1 MAGEK
6 TPQYGDYRVVRKI
19 GKGGF
24 GSVYLAE
31 NPLFPKHLFAVK
43 VFDPRE
49 DDLDGATPLRD
60 ELHNLI
66 GLSHSNIVQVRGFGI
81 ELGGERAEPYIVMDY
96 IEGPNG
102 GSYNLKQHLIASG
115 GRLAPLEVKRLFR
128 QILSALALV
137 HKKRIAHLDL
147 KPENILLDRDLNAYV
162 SDFGVS
168 QTVTSHS
175 LRADRPPSIQ
185 GFSPIYASPE
195 QIRHAYGSRHS
206 DVFSLGVMILECLTG
221 IRPEVVHSE
230 SNPKVDYTPP
240 SASGLDR
247 KWDQLMERCLSIDP
261 AYRFPNA
268 EIFLRAL
275 EQMPSNLPGER
286 SDMAVI
292 REAPTPAAG
301 VQVETPRS
309 GVSAGS
315 STTPRPVIPRIPPAT
330 QATITPYEGNISRLL
345 DRERAFERETREEV
359 RRAALNA
366 GALLSAR
373 FGIRLIAFFGALI
386 GLLVGAFLGL
396 NIGERVGTQYA
407 GQIGRVLSY
416 FVNDDLGAWIGR
428 GAGQVMGAIAGG
440 LVLAGL
446 GWLLGRLAG
455 TGLYRLTRGA
465 EEE

>member
-1 MAGEK
+1 MTGER
-6 TPQYGDYRVVRKI
+6 TRQYGDYRAIRKI

-31 NPLFPKHLFAVK
+31 NPLFPKHMFAVK

-49 DDLDGATPLRD
+49 DDIDGATPLRD

-81 ELGGERAEPYIVMDY
+81 ELGGERADPYIVMDY

-115 GRLAPLEVKRLFR
+115 GWLAPLEVKRIFR

-221 IRPEVVHSE
+221 VRPEVVHSE
-230 SNPKVDYTPP
+230 SAPKVDYSPP
-240 SASGLDR
+240 TSIGLDR

-275 EQMPSNLPGER
+275 EQMPSNLPGQPI
-286 SDMAVI
+286 DMAAI
-292 REAPTPAAG
+292 QEAPTPAAG
-301 VQVETPRS
+301 VQVETP
-309 GVSAGS
+309 GSAARA
-315 STTPRPVIPRIPPAT
+315 STTPHPARPRLPTVTPSAS
-330 QATITPYEGNISRLL
+330 TPYEGHISRLL
-345 DRERAFERETREEV
+345 DRNQAPEREAREEV
-359 RRAALNA
+359 RRVAPRT
-366 GALLSAR
+366 GTLLSAR
-373 FGIRLIAFFGALI
+373 LGIQVISFIGALL
-386 GLLVGAFLGL
+386 GLAVGAFLGL

-407 GQIGRVLSY
+407 GQIGRLLGLL
-416 FVNDDLGAWIGR
+416 VNDDLGAWIGR
-428 GAGQVMGAIAGG
+428 GAGQLTGALTGG

-446 GWLLGRLAG
+446 GWLLGSVLG
-455 TGLYRLTRGA
+455 KGVYRLTRGA
-465 EEE
+465 EE